1 MDERRVE
8 WRQCLPDSIP
18 ESGRLRNS
26 RRNELRPGAQVTTCR
41 GRFTSQAPQPAL
53 SVAGSF
59 MILLRLAFAIALLVS
74 SYMLLSCQGTQSN
87 SVGATDKPSSEVL
100 YVIGNGVVSTYAVDT
115 NLAFT
120 SVGQPVTLIATGSLI
135 QFVPAPNGD
144 FLYVLWSDAGNQ
156 QHLSVY
162 ATDASGIPQTPAV
175 QTLDAPSLYQINIHR
190 SARFVYMM
198 QVSASGSGYTST
210 VRLFYVNPADG
221 KLSEDPKIQGRYG
234 PFDAWPASLYGFS
247 ADGTKIYLSRQNSQ
261 ELFYEQRTL
270 NTRTGT
276 VGPDVVLYQPAG
288 GLSSDMLAIGPKVMV
303 DEHRNPEAP
312 GYIDVL
318 PLVPRPRRH
327 LFRCTA
333 SMLAICE
340 TSTNVQIDPSGK
352 YLFLT
357 DPPTQQVHVA
367 WIDLTAKK
375 LEDRGSSIPMTAA
388 IPGFAFSPDGTLVY
402 AELASDS
409 SIHVYSFNR
418 TSGQLTDGGSPLPIA
433 STYGFCP
440 AVRR

>member
-1 MDERRVE
+1 
-8 WRQCLPDSIP
+8 
-18 ESGRLRNS
+18 
-26 RRNELRPGAQVTTCR
+26 
-41 GRFTSQAPQPAL
+41 
-53 SVAGSF
+53 
-59 MILLRLAFAIALLVS
+59 MILLRFAFALLLLVS
-74 SYMLLSCQGTQSN
+74 SYILLSCQGSQSN
-87 SVGATDKPSSEVL
+87 VATSDEPSSQLL
-100 YVIGNGVVSTYAVDT
+100 YVIGNGVVSTYVVDT

-120 SVGQPVTLIATGSLI
+120 SVGQPVTLIAAGSLV

-144 FLYVLWSDAGNQ
+144 FLYVLWSDARNQ

-198 QVSASGSGYTST
+198 QVSASGAEYISE
-210 VRLFYVNPADG
+210 VRLFYVNPSDG
-221 KLSEDPKIQGRYG
+221 KLREDPRIQGRYG

-261 ELFYEQRTL
+261 QLFYEQRTL

-276 VGPDVVLYQPAG
+276 VGPDVVLYQPAAG
-288 GLSSDMLAIGPKVMV
+288 PLDSDTLVIGNRVMV

-327 LFRCTA
+327 LFRCAA
-333 SMLAICE
+333 SMLALCE

-357 DPPTQQVHVA
+357 APLTQQVHAVR
-367 WIDLTAKK
+367 IDLNAKK
-375 LEDRGSSIPMTAA
+375 VEDTGNSIPMTAET
-388 IPGFAFSPDGTLVY
+388 PGFAFSPDGKLVY
-402 AELASDS
+402 AVLASDS
-409 SIHVYSFNR
+409 SVHVYSFDS
-418 TSGQLTDGGSPLPIA
+418 TSGQLTDGGSALPIP